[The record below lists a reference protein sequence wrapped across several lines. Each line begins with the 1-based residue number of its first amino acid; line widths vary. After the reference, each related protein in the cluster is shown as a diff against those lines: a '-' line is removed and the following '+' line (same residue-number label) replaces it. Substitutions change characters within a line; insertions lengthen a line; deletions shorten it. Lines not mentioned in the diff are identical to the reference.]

1 MGVKEININKPDE
14 NVISLLEKLTEEA
27 KRGEIQSV
35 ALVLSYGNYLTGNAW
50 AGMDKNN
57 MAIVGELVALQH
69 EFLNG
74 EFVQLRNQPI
84 CYES

>member
-1 MGVKEININKPDE
+1 MGVNEININKPDE

-50 AGMDKNN
+50 AGMGKNN
-57 MAIVGELVALQH
+57 MAIVGEIVALQH

-84 CYES
+84 CYE

>member
-1 MGVKEININKPDE
+1 MGVKEINIKKPDE

-50 AGMDKNN
+50 AGMGKNN
-57 MAIVGELVALQH
+57 MAIVGEIVALQH

-84 CYES
+84 CYE